1 MAGLS
6 CALSGASCCVLPT
19 YFEAT
24 RFLSGYCGALHCV
37 LFSVKLQLKTVQISI
52 LIFLPVP
59 SACTSA
65 IITFVRASL
74 REWRRDRYRTGQ
86 PSTNDV
92 HTSLEKKNNCDLVHH
107 QHFRLVSS
115 TKVKIDLVIVFIYKD
130 PFSSCLSLVLVTGKR
145 SLTNIFRHSFP
156 QRDLHWCEFAL
167 LYSIYLDRKST

>member
-65 IITFVRASL
+65 IITFVRVSL

-92 HTSLEKKNNCDLVHH
+92 HTSLEKKKILTFVHH
-107 QHFRLVSS
+107 QHFRLVFSS
-115 TKVKIDLVIVFIYKD
+115 KAKISIETVFFFQRSVFIT
-130 PFSSCLSLVLVTGKR
+130 S
-145 SLTNIFRHSFP
+145 
-156 QRDLHWCEFAL
+156 
-167 LYSIYLDRKST
+167 